1 MKIQNIQKYKR
12 VDKMG
17 KLKVGFVGV
26 GLMGLPMVKNI
37 AKHNYPLVVWNRST
51 KNLKK
56 IKNQK
61 TEVCQN
67 LINLPN
73 QCQVIIMMLSND
85 EVCLEISKEL
95 SKKIKKDQIL
105 IDMSS
110 TKQKTAI
117 EIEKKIKSKGGYFLD
132 APVSGGTSAAETG
145 KLAIMVGGDK
155 KIFEKTKNLLKSM
168 GTVTYVGK
176 TGSGQV
182 AKLANQAIVG
192 ITIGAVSEALI
203 LAEAAGAD
211 PKAVRKAIKYG
222 FAGSPILEI
231 HGKRIL
237 EKNFEPGGKCSTQL
251 KDMNN
256 IIETAKTYKIHLPLS
271 EKIKKLYEIIVEEG
285 KSSLDH
291 SALYLVIK
299 KLKKQPLNKTSKT

>member
-1 MKIQNIQKYKR
+1 MR
-12 VDKMG
+12 
-17 KLKVGFVGV
+17 KLKIGFVGV

-56 IKNQK
+56 IKNKK
-61 TEVCQN
+61 TKVCQN
-67 LINLPN
+67 LIDLPN
-73 QCQVIIMMLSND
+73 QCQIIIMMLSND
-85 EVCLEISKEL
+85 KVCLEISKEL
-95 SKKIKKDQIL
+95 SKKIKKNQIL

-117 EIEKKIKSKGGYFLD
+117 KIEKKINSKGGYFLD
-132 APVSGGTSAAETG
+132 APVSGGTLAAENG
-145 KLAIMVGGDK
+145 KLAIMVGGEK
-155 KIFEKTKNLLKSM
+155 TIFEKTKNLLKSM

-203 LAEAAGAD
+203 LAEAAGVD
-211 PKAVRKAIKYG
+211 PKAVRKAIKNG

-237 EKNFEPGGKCSTQL
+237 EKNFEPGGRCSTQL

-256 IIETAKTYKIHLPLS
+256 IIETAKNHKIHLPLS
-271 EKIKKLYEIIVEEG
+271 EKIKKLYEKIVEGG
-285 KSSLDH
+285 KSNLDH
-291 SALYLVIK
+291 SALYLL
-299 KLKKQPLNKTSKT
+299 LKNLRNTHLK

>member
-1 MKIQNIQKYKR
+1 MN
-12 VDKMG
+12 

-37 AKHNYPLVVWNRST
+37 VKHNYPLVVWNRSK

-56 IKNQK
+56 INKQK
-61 TEVCQN
+61 IEVCQN
-67 LINLPN
+67 IINLPS

-85 EVCLEISKEL
+85 KVCLEISNKL
-95 SKKIKKDQIL
+95 KKKIKKNQIL

-132 APVSGGTSAAETG
+132 APVSGGTLAAKIG
-145 KLAIMVGGDK
+145 KLAIMVGGEK

-203 LAEAAGAD
+203 LAETAGAD
-211 PKAVRKAIKYG
+211 PKAVRKAIKNG
-222 FAGSPILEI
+222 FAGSQILEI

-251 KDMNN
+251 KDMKN

-271 EKIKKLYEIIVEEG
+271 EKIKKLYEIIVKEG

-291 SALYLVIK
+291 SALYLLIK
-299 KLKKQPLNKTSKT
+299 KLKKHRV

>member
-1 MKIQNIQKYKR
+1 MR
-12 VDKMG
+12 

-56 IKNQK
+56 ITNQK
-61 TEVCQN
+61 TKVCQN
-67 LINLPN
+67 LIDLPN
-73 QCQVIIMMLSND
+73 QCQIIIMMLSND
-85 EVCLEISKEL
+85 KVCLEISKEL
-95 SKKIKKDQIL
+95 SKKIKKNQIL

-117 EIEKKIKSKGGYFLD
+117 KIEKKINSKGGYFLD
-132 APVSGGTSAAETG
+132 APVSGGTLAAENG
-145 KLAIMVGGDK
+145 KLAIMVGGEK
-155 KIFEKTKNLLKSM
+155 TIFEKTKNLLKSM

-203 LAEAAGAD
+203 LAEAAGVD
-211 PKAVRKAIKYG
+211 PKAVRKAIKNG

-237 EKNFEPGGKCSTQL
+237 EKNFEPGGRCSTQL

-256 IIETAKTYKIHLPLS
+256 IIETAKNHKIHLPLS
-271 EKIKKLYEIIVEEG
+271 EKIKKLYEKIVEEG
-285 KSSLDH
+285 KSNLDH
-291 SALYLVIK
+291 SALYLL
-299 KLKKQPLNKTSKT
+299 LKNLRNTNLK

>member
-1 MKIQNIQKYKR
+1 
-12 VDKMG
+12 MG
-17 KLKVGFVGV
+17 KLKIGFIGV
-26 GLMGLPMVKNI
+26 GLMGLPMVINI
-37 AKHNYPLVVWNRST
+37 AKHNYPLVVWNRSK

-56 IKNQK
+56 INKK
-61 TEVCQN
+61 KIKVCQK
-67 LINLPN
+67 LIDLPN
-73 QCQVIIMMLSND
+73 QCEVIIMMLSSD
-85 EVCLEISKEL
+85 KVCTEILNKL
-95 SKKIKKDQIL
+95 RKNLKKNQIL

-117 EIEKKIKSKGGYFLD
+117 DLEKKIKSKGGYFLD
-132 APVSGGTSAAETG
+132 APVSGGTLAAKNG

-155 KIFEKTKNLLKSM
+155 KIFEKTKKILKCM

-203 LAEAAGAD
+203 LAEAAGAN
-211 PKAVRKAIKYG
+211 PKEVRKAIKNG

-237 EKNFEPGGKCSTQL
+237 EKNFEAGGKCSTQL
-251 KDMNN
+251 KDMKN
-256 IIETAKTYKIHLPLS
+256 IIETAKAYKINLPLS
-271 EKIKKLYEIIVEEG
+271 KKIKKLYEIMVKEG

-291 SALYLVIK
+291 SALYTLIK
-299 KLKKQPLNKTSKT
+299 KL

>member
-1 MKIQNIQKYKR
+1 MPGEFESLEAVTEANKKYR
-12 VDKMG
+12 
-17 KLKVGFVGV
+17 
-26 GLMGLPMVKNI
+26 
-37 AKHNYPLVVWNRST
+37 
-51 KNLKK
+51 
-56 IKNQK
+56 IKNPIK
-61 TEVCQN
+61 N
-67 LINLPN
+67 PPP
-73 QCQVIIMMLSND
+73 D
-85 EVCLEISKEL
+85 LETLNERQLKRYL
-95 SKKIKKDQIL
+95 D
-105 IDMSS
+105 
-110 TKQKTAI
+110 KQAKAAT
-117 EIEKKIKSKGGYFLD
+117 IKSKGGYFLD
-132 APVSGGTSAAETG
+132 APVSGGTFAAEIG

-211 PKAVRKAIKYG
+211 PKAVRKAIKNG

-251 KDMNN
+251 KDMKN

-285 KSSLDH
+285 KSNLDH
-291 SALYLVIK
+291 SALYLLIK
-299 KLKKQPLNKTSKT
+299 KLKKHPLNKTSKT

>member
-1 MKIQNIQKYKR
+1 MN
-12 VDKMG
+12 

-37 AKHNYPLVVWNRST
+37 VKHNYPLVVWNRSK

-56 IKNQK
+56 INKQK
-61 TEVCQN
+61 IEVCQN
-67 LINLPN
+67 IINLPS

-85 EVCLEISKEL
+85 KVCLEISNKL
-95 SKKIKKDQIL
+95 KKKIKKNQIL

-132 APVSGGTSAAETG
+132 APVSGGTLAAEIG
-145 KLAIMVGGDK
+145 KLAIMVGGEK

-203 LAEAAGAD
+203 LAETAGAD
-211 PKAVRKAIKYG
+211 PKAVRKAIKNG
-222 FAGSPILEI
+222 FAGSQILEI

-251 KDMNN
+251 KDMKN

-271 EKIKKLYEIIVEEG
+271 EKIKKLYEIIVKEG

-291 SALYLVIK
+291 SALYLLIK
-299 KLKKQPLNKTSKT
+299 KLKKHRI

>member
-1 MKIQNIQKYKR
+1 
-12 VDKMG
+12 MG

-26 GLMGLPMVKNI
+26 GLMGLPMVRNI
-37 AKHNYPLVVWNRST
+37 AKHNYPLVVWNRSR

-56 IKNQK
+56 VNKQK

-85 EVCLEISKEL
+85 EVCLEIAKEL

-132 APVSGGTSAAETG
+132 APVSGGTLAAKIG
-145 KLAIMVGGDK
+145 KLAIMVGGEK

-203 LAEAAGAD
+203 FAEAAGVD
-211 PKAVRKAIKYG
+211 PKAVRKAIKNG

-251 KDMNN
+251 KDMKN
-256 IIETAKTYKIHLPLS
+256 IIETAKAYKIHLPLS

-291 SALYLVIK
+291 SALYLLIK
-299 KLKKQPLNKTSKT
+299 KLKKHPLNKTSKT

>member
-1 MKIQNIQKYKR
+1 MR
-12 VDKMG
+12 

-26 GLMGLPMVKNI
+26 GLMGLPMAKNI
-37 AKHNYPLVVWNRST
+37 TKHNYPLVVWNRSA

-56 IKNQK
+56 VNKQK

-85 EVCLEISKEL
+85 EVCLEISKKL
-95 SKKIKKDQIL
+95 SKKIKKGQIL

-132 APVSGGTSAAETG
+132 APVSGGTLAAETG
-145 KLAIMVGGDK
+145 KLAIMVGGEK

-211 PKAVRKAIKYG
+211 PKAVRNAIKNG

-256 IIETAKTYKIHLPLS
+256 IIETAKTYKIQLPLS
-271 EKIKKLYEIIVEEG
+271 EKIKKLYEIIVKEG

-291 SALYLVIK
+291 SALYLLIK
-299 KLKKQPLNKTSKT
+299 KLKKHPLNKTSKT

>member
-1 MKIQNIQKYKR
+1 MN
-12 VDKMG
+12 

-37 AKHNYPLVVWNRST
+37 AKHNYPLVVWNRSK

-56 IKNQK
+56 INKQK
-61 TEVCQN
+61 IEVCQN
-67 LINLPN
+67 IINLPS

-85 EVCLEISKEL
+85 KVCLEISNKL
-95 SKKIKKDQIL
+95 KKKIKKNQIL

-132 APVSGGTSAAETG
+132 APVSGGTLAAKIG
-145 KLAIMVGGDK
+145 KLAIMVGGEK

-203 LAEAAGAD
+203 LAESAGAD
-211 PKAVRKAIKYG
+211 PKAVRKAIKNG
-222 FAGSPILEI
+222 FAGSQILEI

-251 KDMNN
+251 KDMKN

-271 EKIKKLYEIIVEEG
+271 EKIKKLYEIIVKEG

-291 SALYLVIK
+291 SALYLLIK
-299 KLKKQPLNKTSKT
+299 KLKKHRV

>member
-1 MKIQNIQKYKR
+1 
-12 VDKMG
+12 MG

-26 GLMGLPMVKNI
+26 GLMGLPMARNI
-37 AKHNYPLVVWNRST
+37 AKHNYPLVVWNRSR

-56 IKNQK
+56 VNKQK

-132 APVSGGTSAAETG
+132 APVSGGTLAAKIG

-203 LAEAAGAD
+203 LAEAAGVD
-211 PKAVRKAIKYG
+211 PKAVREAIKNG

-251 KDMNN
+251 KDMKN

-271 EKIKKLYEIIVEEG
+271 EKIKKLYEKIVEEG
-285 KSSLDH
+285 KSNLDH
-291 SALYLVIK
+291 SALYLLIK
-299 KLKKQPLNKTSKT
+299 KLKKHPLNKTSKT

>member
-1 MKIQNIQKYKR
+1 MN
-12 VDKMG
+12 

-37 AKHNYPLVVWNRST
+37 AKHNYPLVVWNRSK

-56 IKNQK
+56 INKQK
-61 TEVCQN
+61 IEVCQN
-67 LINLPN
+67 IINLPS

-85 EVCLEISKEL
+85 KVCLEISNKL
-95 SKKIKKDQIL
+95 KKKIKKNQIL

-132 APVSGGTSAAETG
+132 APVSGGTLAAKIG
-145 KLAIMVGGDK
+145 KLAIMVGGEK

-203 LAEAAGAD
+203 LAETAGAD
-211 PKAVRKAIKYG
+211 PKAVRKAIKNG
-222 FAGSPILEI
+222 FAGSQILEI

-251 KDMNN
+251 KDMKN

-271 EKIKKLYEIIVEEG
+271 EKIKKLYEMIVKEG

-291 SALYLVIK
+291 SALYLLIK
-299 KLKKQPLNKTSKT
+299 KLKKYRI

>member
-1 MKIQNIQKYKR
+1 MN
-12 VDKMG
+12 

-37 AKHNYPLVVWNRST
+37 AKHNYPLVVWNRSA

-56 IKNQK
+56 INKQK

-85 EVCLEISKEL
+85 KVCLEISKEL

-117 EIEKKIKSKGGYFLD
+117 EIEKKIKNKGGYFLD

-155 KIFEKTKNLLKSM
+155 KIFEKTKKLLKSM

-211 PKAVRKAIKYG
+211 PKAVREAIKNG

-251 KDMNN
+251 KDMKN

-271 EKIKKLYEIIVEEG
+271 EKIKKLYEKIVEEG
-285 KSSLDH
+285 KSNLDH
-291 SALYLVIK
+291 SALYLLIK
-299 KLKKQPLNKTSKT
+299 KLKKHPLNKTSKT

>member
-1 MKIQNIQKYKR
+1 
-12 VDKMG
+12 MG
-17 KLKVGFVGV
+17 KLKIGFIGV
-26 GLMGLPMVKNI
+26 GLMGLPMVINI
-37 AKHNYPLVVWNRST
+37 AKHNYPLVVWNRSK

-56 IKNQK
+56 INKK
-61 TEVCQN
+61 KIKVCQK
-67 LINLPN
+67 LIDLPN
-73 QCQVIIMMLSND
+73 QCEVIIMMLSSD
-85 EVCLEISKEL
+85 KVCTEILNKL
-95 SKKIKKDQIL
+95 RKKLKKNQNL

-117 EIEKKIKSKGGYFLD
+117 DLEKKIKSKGGYFLD
-132 APVSGGTSAAETG
+132 APVSGGTLAAKNG
-145 KLAIMVGGDK
+145 KLAIMVGGNK
-155 KIFEKTKNLLKSM
+155 KIFEKTKNILKCM

-203 LAEAAGAD
+203 LAEAAGAN
-211 PKAVRKAIKYG
+211 PKEVRKAIKNG

-237 EKNFEPGGKCSTQL
+237 EKNFEAGGKCSTQL
-251 KDMNN
+251 KDMKN
-256 IIETAKTYKIHLPLS
+256 IIETAKAYKINLPLS
-271 EKIKKLYEIIVEEG
+271 KKIKKLYEIMVKEG

-291 SALYLVIK
+291 SALYTLIK
-299 KLKKQPLNKTSKT
+299 KL